1 MQWFADLPIRAKL
14 LLAFLVPALVGAGG
28 GALGVNSARRLA
40 EADRVM
46 HRNMT
51 VPVRELGAVATAVQ
65 RTRVNLRDVILA
77 TSAEEA
83 AHDQQRVGALG
94 QEIDSLLTSYER
106 TILSDSMRAQFA
118 ALRTSYAAFVP
129 LRDSVLSLGVAQQ
142 DSAALALLRGDAAA
156 AQKEVDAIV
165 GRMTAMKVAQTEAMA
180 AANAALAASTT
191 RAIFLVAALGLVLSI
206 GVGIVAASRFS
217 GAINAVVDRTGRLT
231 NNCMTALRNALD
243 AIAAGDTSVEVV
255 PTTMPLTVRARDE
268 FGQLAT
274 TINAMIATTQGAV
287 AAYAQARTA
296 LNATIGQTNQ
306 VVAAARAGDL
316 SARARTDGLSGAYA
330 ELAGGL
336 NATLEAVVAPMR
348 ESTAVLEQV
357 AARDLSGRVTGEYVG
372 DHARVKVA
380 LNAALDALGE
390 ALAEVRVST
399 EQVTVASGQ
408 IAGGSQAL
416 AQGASEQ
423 AASLEEIA
431 ASVTELAAMAERT
444 SGNAREAD
452 ALARETQTGAGEGAA
467 RMTELAGALRA
478 IEQSSAETA
487 KIVRTI
493 DEIAF
498 QTNLLALNAAVE
510 AARAGDAGR
519 GFAVVAE
526 EVRALALRSA
536 EAARN
541 TSAMIEESVQ
551 RVVGGVAIGERV
563 AAEFAEVARRV
574 GRTSTVVA
582 EITAAAEQQTDGIRQ
597 ITSAVNGMNG
607 VTQQTAANAEESAS
621 AATELAAQAER
632 MREVVGAF
640 QLADEATGHARPAP
654 AAQAV
659 TAAES
664 EEDWT
669 PAVRRHS
676 GRQAGRQASRATQA
690 RQDRRRHSPV

>member
-28 GALGVNSARRLA
+28 GAMGAGAARRLA
-40 EADRVM
+40 EADQVM
-46 HRNMT
+46 YRNMT

-65 RTRVNLRDVILA
+65 RTRVNLRDVVLA
-77 TSAEEA
+77 ASAEEA
-83 AHDQQRVGALG
+83 AHDRQRVAALA

-106 TILSDSMRAQFA
+106 TILSDSMRTRYR
-118 ALRTSYAAFVP
+118 ALRASYAAFAP
-129 LRDSVLSLGVAQQ
+129 LRDSVVALGVAQQ

-156 AQKEVDAIV
+156 AQKAIDSALV
-165 GRMTAMKVAQTEAMA
+165 GMTAMKVAQTEAMA
-180 AANAALAASTT
+180 RANAELATSTT
-191 RAIFLVAALGLVLSI
+191 RAILLISALGLALAI
-206 GVGIVAASRFS
+206 GVGIVAASRFA
-217 GAINAVVDRTGRLT
+217 GAIGAVSDRTRRLT
-231 NNCMTALRNALD
+231 GNCLVALRRALE
-243 AIAAGDTSVEVV
+243 AIARGDTSVEVV
-255 PTTMPLTVRARDE
+255 PTTTPLTVRARDE
-268 FGQLAT
+268 LGMLAT
-274 TINAMIATTQGAV
+274 TINEMIATTQGAV
-287 AAYAQARTA
+287 AAYTQARTA
-296 LNATIGQTNQ
+296 LAATLSQTND
-306 VVAAARAGDL
+306 VVVAARAGDL
-316 SARARTDGLSGAYA
+316 SARAATAGLSGAYA

-348 ESTAVLEQV
+348 ESAVVLERV
-357 AARDLSGRVTGEYVG
+357 AARDLSVRVTGEYVG
-372 DHARVKVA
+372 DHARVKGA

-390 ALAEVRVST
+390 ALAEVQVAT

-423 AASLEEIA
+423 AAGLEEIA

-452 ALARETQTGAGEGAA
+452 ALARETQAGAGEGAA
-467 RMTELAGALRA
+467 RMSELAGALRA
-478 IEQSSAETA
+478 IEQSSTETA

-536 EAARN
+536 EAARS
-541 TSAMIEESVQ
+541 TSALIEQSVQ

-563 AAEFAEVARRV
+563 AAEFDEVTRRV
-574 GRTSTVVA
+574 GRTSAVVA
-582 EITAAAEQQTDGIRQ
+582 EIAAAAEQQTDGIRQ
-597 ITSAVNGMNG
+597 ITSAVGGMNG

-632 MREVVGAF
+632 MREIVGAF
-640 QLADEATGHARPAP
+640 ALADEATGGARPTTSA
-654 AAQAV
+654 
-659 TAAES
+659 TAS
-664 EEDWT
+664 HHEEEDDWT
-669 PAVRRHS
+669 PVVRRH
-676 GRQAGRQASRATQA
+676 AGRATQA
-690 RQDRRRHSPV
+690 RPDRRRHSPV

>member
-14 LLAFLVPALVGAGG
+14 LLAFLIPALVGAAG
-28 GALGVNSARRLA
+28 GAVGVSSARRLA

-46 HRNMT
+46 YRNMA
-51 VPVRELGAVATAVQ
+51 VPVRELGTVATAIQ
-65 RTRVNLRDVILA
+65 RTRVNMRDVVLA

-83 AHDQQRVGALG
+83 SHDQQRVAALAG
-94 QEIDSLLTSYER
+94 EIDSLLTSYER
-106 TILSDSMRAQFA
+106 TILSDSMRAQYE
-118 ALRTSYAAFVP
+118 ALRERYAAFGP
-129 LRDSVLSLGVAQQ
+129 LRDSVVALGIAQQ
-142 DSAALALLRGDAAA
+142 DSAALALLRGDAAT
-156 AQKEVDAIV
+156 AQKEIDAMI
-165 GRMTAMKVAQTEAMA
+165 TAMTTVKIAQMEATA
-180 AANAALAASTT
+180 DANEALAASTT
-191 RAIFLVAALGLVLSI
+191 RSIFLVSALGLVLAI
-206 GVGIVAASRFS
+206 AVGIVTAGRFS
-217 GAINAVVDRTGRLT
+217 ATIGAVSDRTQRLT
-231 NNCMTALRNALD
+231 GNCLAALRRALD
-243 AIAAGDTSVEVV
+243 AIAGGDTSVEVV
-255 PTTMPLTVRARDE
+255 STTTPLSIRSRDE
-268 FGQLAT
+268 FGALAT
-274 TINAMIATTQGAV
+274 TINEMIATTQGAI
-287 AAYAQARTA
+287 AAYAQARAA
-296 LNATIGQTNQ
+296 LNATIDQTNG

-316 SARARTDGLSGAYA
+316 SARADTVGLSGAYA

-348 ESTAVLEQV
+348 ESTAVLERV
-357 AARDLSGRVTGEYVG
+357 AARDLSTRVSGEYVG
-372 DHARVKVA
+372 DHARVKGA
-380 LNAALDALGE
+380 LNVALDALGE
-390 ALAEVRVST
+390 ALAEVRVSA

-423 AASLEEIA
+423 AAGLEEVA

-452 ALARETQTGAGEGAA
+452 ALARETQVGAGEGAA

-487 KIVRTI
+487 KIIRTI

-541 TSAMIEESVQ
+541 TSALIEESVQ

-563 AAEFAEVARRV
+563 AAEFEEVARRV
-574 GRTSTVVA
+574 GRTSAVVA
-582 EITAAAEQQTDGIRQ
+582 EIAAAAEQQSDGIRQ
-597 ITSAVNGMNG
+597 ITSAVSSMNG
-607 VTQQTAANAEESAS
+607 VTQQAAANAEESAS

-640 QLADEATGHARPAP
+640 QLVQEATGHARPAHGAQP
-654 AAQAV
+654 A
-659 TAAES
+659 T
-664 EEDWT
+664 EEDDWA
-669 PAVRRHS
+669 PVVRRH
-676 GRQAGRQASRATQA
+676 GGHAGRATQA
-690 RQDRRRHSPV
+690 RPDRRRHSPV